1 MAPFTIR
8 VGAVLDCFLTL
19 DPLPLTGLPCLAS
32 VDEDVLRP
40 ATGCPR
46 VEWYPKSR
54 SGRGFSFSEE
64 KERK

>member
-1 MAPFTIR
+1 
-8 VGAVLDCFLTL
+8 
-19 DPLPLTGLPCLAS
+19 